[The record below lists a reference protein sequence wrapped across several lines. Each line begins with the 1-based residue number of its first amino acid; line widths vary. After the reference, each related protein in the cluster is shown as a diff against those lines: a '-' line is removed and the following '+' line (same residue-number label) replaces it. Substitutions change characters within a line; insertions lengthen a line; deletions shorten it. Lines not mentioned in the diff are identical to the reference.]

1 MTIPESCLVVWR
13 SRKNWAKRH
22 RQFSKR
28 SKQGL
33 KYRIPD
39 YCGDQRRYCAE
50 RDKSRSVETQPDP
63 EREWIRSW
71 DRRSRGSM
79 GGKRQPGNS
88 RAITMESQRYLD
100 NRRNKRKT
108 AIFTVIVPRST
119 QLDAKAQRSV
129 TINRACDRFMEEP
142 CRAFNYSRQND
153 DPLSGAGS
161 TQLGR
166 EPLCRREGKH
176 SGISRRQ
183 ANPGPLYCGMSP
195 EERRS
200 LARLSSRSEMA

>member
-1 MTIPESCLVVWR
+1 
-13 SRKNWAKRH
+13 
-22 RQFSKR
+22 
-28 SKQGL
+28 
-33 KYRIPD
+33 
-39 YCGDQRRYCAE
+39 
-50 RDKSRSVETQPDP
+50 
-63 EREWIRSW
+63 
-71 DRRSRGSM
+71 
-79 GGKRQPGNS
+79 
-88 RAITMESQRYLD
+88 MESPRYLD

-119 QLDAKAQRSV
+119 QLEAKAQRSV
-129 TINRACDRFMEEP
+129 TINMACDCSVEEP
-142 CRAFNYSRQND
+142 CRAFNDSRHND

-183 ANPGPLYCGMSP
+183 ANPGPLYFGMSP

-200 LARLSSRSEMA
+200 PGRLSSRSQMVEKGLLIQSYLLEAEEGITGIRTAG